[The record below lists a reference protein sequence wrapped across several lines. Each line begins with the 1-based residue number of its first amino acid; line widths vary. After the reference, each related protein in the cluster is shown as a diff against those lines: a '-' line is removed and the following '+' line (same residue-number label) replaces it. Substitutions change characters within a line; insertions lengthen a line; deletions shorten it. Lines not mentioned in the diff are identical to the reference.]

1 MLSLLDSIF
10 SSLPIVLGQSLF
22 GARSLAPC
30 LLTKAKPGKSGPHI
44 SKFFFAESRSMRF
57 ERELCQDRHRLCRS
71 LSVSGRPLRPLFAH
85 RFKI

>member
-10 SSLPIVLGQSLF
+10 CSLPVVLGQSLF

-30 LLTKAKPGKSGPHI
+30 LLTKVNGTFGPHI

-57 ERELCQDRHRLCRS
+57 ERELCQDRHQ
-71 LSVSGRPLRPLFAH
+71 
-85 RFKI
+85 I